1 MKIILK
7 ILGSHP
13 DLITACA
20 KSFKRFH
27 PEAEIFSEV
36 EGKYPDNLVNI
47 VPPLDNKLNSFLV
60 IKLLSSLKQ
69 FKDKCDILV
78 ICNESTYFI
87 KDVNNVCNDMVE
99 QNISFSY
106 CGTNSKLNDL
116 SQVAI
121 TNNGLFVVRNTDDL
135 IDATVFIDAINE
147 NVVEVEEIEDI
158 GNLIISLIDTHN
170 SSRSDLIYDPQ
181 LLPATIDSDKFIAV
195 DLLLYSKDGKA
206 RNGITVED
214 YFLDD
219 YMKYVPEG
227 ETKNQFAELIHSV
240 HLHSTKE
247 SLANLSK
254 KYFIINKYEQVKTT
268 KLKAEAEAHA
278 AEAYEE
284 WIKEHQDEASLNC
297 TDEQK

>member
-20 KSFKRFH
+20 RSFKKFH
-27 PEAEIFSEV
+27 PDAEIFSEV
-36 EGKYPDNLVNI
+36 EGKYPDNLISV

-78 ICNESTYFI
+78 ICNESTYFL
-87 KDVNNVCNDMVE
+87 KDVSNICNDMVE

-106 CGTNSKLNDL
+106 CGTNSKINDL

-121 TNNGLFVVRNTDDL
+121 TNNGLFIVRNTDDL

-170 SSRSDLIYDPQ
+170 SSRDDMIYDPI
-181 LLPATIDSDKFIAV
+181 LTPFTIDSDKFIAV
-195 DLLLYSKDGKA
+195 DLILFDNKDNPRTA
-206 RNGITVED
+206 ISAED
-214 YFLDD
+214 YYLDD
-219 YMKYVPEG
+219 FMAYMPEG
-227 ETKNQFAELIHSV
+227 ETKNKFAKLINDV
-240 HLHSTKE
+240 HLHTSKKY
-247 SLANLSK
+247 LANLSK
-254 KYFIINKYEQVKTT
+254 KAYIMQKYQAAENIKLQAETEAKIAELKEKWSIEHPEEQV
-268 KLKAEAEAHA
+268 
-278 AEAYEE
+278 
-284 WIKEHQDEASLNC
+284 IN
-297 TDEQK
+297 

>member
-20 KSFKRFH
+20 RSFKKFH
-27 PEAEIFSEV
+27 PDAEIFSEV
-36 EGKYPDNLVNI
+36 EGKFPDNLVSV

-78 ICNESTYFI
+78 ICNESTYFL
-87 KDVNNVCNDMVE
+87 KDVSNICNDMVE

-106 CGTNSKLNDL
+106 CGTNSKINDL

-121 TNNGLFVVRNTDDL
+121 TNNGLFIVRNTDDL

-170 SSRSDLIYDPQ
+170 SSRDDMIYDPI
-181 LLPATIDSDKFIAV
+181 LTPFTIDSDKFIAV
-195 DLLLYSKDGKA
+195 DLILFDNKDNPRTA
-206 RNGITVED
+206 ISAED
-214 YFLDD
+214 YYLDD
-219 YMKYVPEG
+219 FMAYMPEG
-227 ETKNQFAELIHSV
+227 ETKNKFAKLINDV
-240 HLHSTKE
+240 HLHTSKKY
-247 SLANLSK
+247 LANLSK
-254 KYFIINKYEQVKTT
+254 KAYIMQKYQAAENIKRQAETEAKIAELKEKWSIEHPEEQV
-268 KLKAEAEAHA
+268 
-278 AEAYEE
+278 
-284 WIKEHQDEASLNC
+284 IN
-297 TDEQK
+297 

>member
-20 KSFKRFH
+20 RSFKKFH
-27 PEAEIFSEV
+27 PDAEIFSEV
-36 EGKYPDNLVNI
+36 EGKYPDNLVSV
-47 VPPLDNKLNSFLV
+47 VPPLDNKLNSFLA

-78 ICNESTYFI
+78 ICNESTYFL
-87 KDVNNVCNDMVE
+87 KDVSNICNDMVE

-106 CGTNSKLNDL
+106 CGTNSKINDL

-121 TNNGLFVVRNTDDL
+121 TNNGLFIVRNTDDL

-170 SSRSDLIYDPQ
+170 SSRDDMIYDPI
-181 LLPATIDSDKFIAV
+181 LTPFTIDSDKFIAV
-195 DLLLYSKDGKA
+195 DLILFDNKDNPRTA
-206 RNGITVED
+206 ISAED
-214 YFLDD
+214 YYLDD
-219 YMKYVPEG
+219 FMAYMPEG
-227 ETKNQFAELIHSV
+227 ETKNKFAKLINDV
-240 HLHSTKE
+240 HLHTSKKY
-247 SLANLSK
+247 LANLSK
-254 KYFIINKYEQVKTT
+254 KAYIMQKYQAAENIKRQAETEAKIAELKEKWSIEHPEEQV
-268 KLKAEAEAHA
+268 
-278 AEAYEE
+278 
-284 WIKEHQDEASLNC
+284 IN
-297 TDEQK
+297 

>member
-20 KSFKRFH
+20 RSFKKFH
-27 PEAEIFSEV
+27 PDAEIFSEV
-36 EGKYPDNLVNI
+36 EGKYPDNLVSV

-78 ICNESTYFI
+78 ICNESTYFL
-87 KDVNNVCNDMVE
+87 KDVSNICNDMVE

-106 CGTNSKLNDL
+106 CGTNSKINDL

-121 TNNGLFVVRNTDDL
+121 TNNGLFIVRNTDDL

-170 SSRSDLIYDPQ
+170 SSRDDMIYDPI
-181 LLPATIDSDKFIAV
+181 LTPFTIDSDKFIAV
-195 DLLLYSKDGKA
+195 DLILFDNKDNPRTA
-206 RNGITVED
+206 ISAED
-214 YFLDD
+214 YYLDD
-219 YMKYVPEG
+219 FMAYMPEG
-227 ETKNQFAELIHSV
+227 ETKNKFAKLINDV
-240 HLHSTKE
+240 HLHTSKKY
-247 SLANLSK
+247 LANLSK
-254 KYFIINKYEQVKTT
+254 KAYIMQKYQAAENIKLQAETEAKIAELKEKWSIEHPEEQV
-268 KLKAEAEAHA
+268 
-278 AEAYEE
+278 
-284 WIKEHQDEASLNC
+284 IN
-297 TDEQK
+297 

>member
-20 KSFKRFH
+20 RSFKKFH
-27 PEAEIFSEV
+27 PDAEIFSEV
-36 EGKYPDNLVNI
+36 EGKFPDNLVSV

-78 ICNESTYFI
+78 ICNESTYFL
-87 KDVNNVCNDMVE
+87 KDVSNICNDMVE

-106 CGTNSKLNDL
+106 CGTNSKINDL

-121 TNNGLFVVRNTDDL
+121 TNNGLFIVRNTDDL

-158 GNLIISLIDTHN
+158 GNLIISLIDTHK
-170 SSRSDLIYDPQ
+170 SSRDDMIYDPI
-181 LLPATIDSDKFIAV
+181 LTPFTIDSDKFIAV
-195 DLLLYSKDGKA
+195 DLILFDNKDNPRTA
-206 RNGITVED
+206 ISAED
-214 YFLDD
+214 YYLDD
-219 YMKYVPEG
+219 FMAYMPEG
-227 ETKNQFAELIHSV
+227 ETKNKFAKLINDV
-240 HLHSTKE
+240 HLHTSKKY
-247 SLANLSK
+247 LANLSK
-254 KYFIINKYEQVKTT
+254 KAYIMQKYQ
-268 KLKAEAEAHA
+268 A
-278 AEAYEE
+278 AEN
-284 WIKEHQDEASLNC
+284 IKRQAETEAKIAELK
-297 TDEQK
+297 EKW

>member
-20 KSFKRFH
+20 RSFKKFH
-27 PEAEIFSEV
+27 PDAEIFSEV
-36 EGKYPDNLVNI
+36 EGKYPDNLVSV

-78 ICNESTYFI
+78 ICSESTYFT
-87 KDVNNVCNDMVE
+87 KPVNNICNDMIE
-99 QNISFSY
+99 QDISFSY
-106 CGTNSKLNDL
+106 CGTNSKINDL

-121 TNNGLFVVRNTDDL
+121 TNNGLFIVRNTDDL

-170 SSRSDLIYDPQ
+170 SSRDDMIYDPI
-181 LLPATIDSDKFIAV
+181 LTPFTIDSDKFIAV
-195 DLLLYSKDGKA
+195 DLILFDNKDNPRTA
-206 RNGITVED
+206 ISAED
-214 YFLDD
+214 YYLDD
-219 YMKYVPEG
+219 FMAYMPEG
-227 ETKNQFAELIHSV
+227 ETKNKF
-240 HLHSTKE
+240 
-247 SLANLSK
+247 
-254 KYFIINKYEQVKTT
+254 VK
-268 KLKAEAEAHA
+268 LV
-278 AEAYEE
+278 
-284 WIKEHQDEASLNC
+284 
-297 TDEQK
+297 

>member
-20 KSFKRFH
+20 RSFKKFH
-27 PEAEIFSEV
+27 PDAEIFSEV
-36 EGKYPDNLVNI
+36 EGKFPDNLVSV

-78 ICNESTYFI
+78 ICNESTYFL
-87 KDVNNVCNDMVE
+87 KDVSNICNDMVE

-106 CGTNSKLNDL
+106 CGTNSKINDL

-121 TNNGLFVVRNTDDL
+121 TNNGLFIVRNTDDL

-170 SSRSDLIYDPQ
+170 SSRDDMIYDPI
-181 LLPATIDSDKFIAV
+181 LTPFTIDSDKFIAV
-195 DLLLYSKDGKA
+195 DLILFDNKDNPRTA
-206 RNGITVED
+206 ISAED
-214 YFLDD
+214 YYLDD
-219 YMKYVPEG
+219 FMAYMPEG
-227 ETKNQFAELIHSV
+227 ETKNKFAKLINDV
-240 HLHSTKE
+240 HLHTSKKY
-247 SLANLSK
+247 LANLSK
-254 KYFIINKYEQVKTT
+254 KAYIMQKYQAAENIKLQAETEAKIAELKEKWSIEHPEEQV
-268 KLKAEAEAHA
+268 
-278 AEAYEE
+278 
-284 WIKEHQDEASLNC
+284 IN
-297 TDEQK
+297 

>member
-20 KSFKRFH
+20 RSFKKFH
-27 PEAEIFSEV
+27 PDAEIFSEV
-36 EGKYPDNLVNI
+36 EGKYPDNLVSV

-78 ICNESTYFI
+78 ICNESTYFL
-87 KDVNNVCNDMVE
+87 KDVSNICNDMVE

-106 CGTNSKLNDL
+106 CGTNSKINDL

-121 TNNGLFVVRNTDDL
+121 TNNGLFIVRNTDDL

-170 SSRSDLIYDPQ
+170 SSRDDMIYDPI
-181 LLPATIDSDKFIAV
+181 LTPFTIDSDKFIAV
-195 DLLLYSKDGKA
+195 DLILFDNKDNPRTA
-206 RNGITVED
+206 ISAED
-214 YFLDD
+214 YYLDD
-219 YMKYVPEG
+219 FMTYMPEG
-227 ETKNQFAELIHSV
+227 ETKNKFAKLINDV
-240 HLHSTKE
+240 HLHTSKKY
-247 SLANLSK
+247 LANLSK
-254 KYFIINKYEQVKTT
+254 KAYIIQKYQAAENIKRQAETEAKIAELKEKWSIEHPEEQV
-268 KLKAEAEAHA
+268 
-278 AEAYEE
+278 
-284 WIKEHQDEASLNC
+284 IN
-297 TDEQK
+297 

>member
-20 KSFKRFH
+20 RSFKKFH
-27 PEAEIFSEV
+27 PDAEIFSEV
-36 EGKYPDNLVNI
+36 EGKYPDNLVSV

-78 ICNESTYFI
+78 ICNESTYFL
-87 KDVNNVCNDMVE
+87 KDVSNICNDMVE

-106 CGTNSKLNDL
+106 CGTNSKINDL

-121 TNNGLFVVRNTDDL
+121 TNNGLFIVRNTDDL

-147 NVVEVEEIEDI
+147 NVVEVDEIEDI

-170 SSRSDLIYDPQ
+170 SSRDDMIYDPI
-181 LLPATIDSDKFIAV
+181 LTPFTIDSDKFIAV
-195 DLLLYSKDGKA
+195 DLILFDNKDNPRTA
-206 RNGITVED
+206 ISAED
-214 YFLDD
+214 YYLDD
-219 YMKYVPEG
+219 FMAYMPEG
-227 ETKNQFAELIHSV
+227 ETKNKFAKLINDV
-240 HLHSTKE
+240 HLHTSKKY
-247 SLANLSK
+247 LANLSK
-254 KYFIINKYEQVKTT
+254 KAYIMQKYQAAENIKLQAETEAKIAELKEKWSIEHPEEQV
-268 KLKAEAEAHA
+268 
-278 AEAYEE
+278 
-284 WIKEHQDEASLNC
+284 IN
-297 TDEQK
+297 

>member
-20 KSFKRFH
+20 RSFKKFH
-27 PEAEIFSEV
+27 PDAEIFSEV
-36 EGKYPDNLVNI
+36 EGKYPDNLISV

-78 ICNESTYFI
+78 ICNESTYFL
-87 KDVNNVCNDMVE
+87 KDVSNICNDMVE

-106 CGTNSKLNDL
+106 CGTNSKINDL

-121 TNNGLFVVRNTDDL
+121 TNNGLFIVRNTDDL

-170 SSRSDLIYDPQ
+170 SSRDDMIYDPI
-181 LLPATIDSDKFIAV
+181 LTPFTIDSDKFIAV
-195 DLLLYSKDGKA
+195 DLILFDNKDNPRTA
-206 RNGITVED
+206 ISAED
-214 YFLDD
+214 YYLDD
-219 YMKYVPEG
+219 FMAYMPEG
-227 ETKNQFAELIHSV
+227 ETKNKFAKLINDV
-240 HLHSTKE
+240 HLHTSKKY
-247 SLANLSK
+247 LANLSK
-254 KYFIINKYEQVKTT
+254 KAYIMQKYQAAENIKRQAETEAKIAELKEKWSIEHPEEQV
-268 KLKAEAEAHA
+268 
-278 AEAYEE
+278 
-284 WIKEHQDEASLNC
+284 IN
-297 TDEQK
+297 

>member
-20 KSFKRFH
+20 RSFKKFH
-27 PEAEIFSEV
+27 PDAEIFSEV
-36 EGKYPDNLVNI
+36 EGKYPDNLVSV

-78 ICNESTYFI
+78 ICNESTYFL
-87 KDVNNVCNDMVE
+87 KDVSNICNDMVE

-106 CGTNSKLNDL
+106 CGTNSKINDL

-121 TNNGLFVVRNTDDL
+121 TNNGLFIVRNTDDL

-170 SSRSDLIYDPQ
+170 SSRDDMIYDPI
-181 LLPATIDSDKFIAV
+181 LTPFTIDSDKFIAV
-195 DLLLYSKDGKA
+195 DLILFDNKDNPRTA
-206 RNGITVED
+206 ISAED
-214 YFLDD
+214 YYLDD
-219 YMKYVPEG
+219 FMAYMPEG
-227 ETKNQFAELIHSV
+227 ETKNKFAKLINDV
-240 HLHSTKE
+240 HLHTSKKY
-247 SLANLSK
+247 LANLSK
-254 KYFIINKYEQVKTT
+254 KAYIMQKYQAAENIKRQAETEAKIAELKEKWSIEHPEEQV
-268 KLKAEAEAHA
+268 
-278 AEAYEE
+278 
-284 WIKEHQDEASLNC
+284 IN
-297 TDEQK
+297 

>member
-20 KSFKRFH
+20 RSFKKFH
-27 PEAEIFSEV
+27 PDAEIFSEV
-36 EGKYPDNLVNI
+36 EGKYPDNLVSV

-78 ICNESTYFI
+78 ICSESTYFL
-87 KDVNNVCNDMVE
+87 KDVSNICNDMVE

-106 CGTNSKLNDL
+106 CGTNSKINDL

-121 TNNGLFVVRNTDDL
+121 TNNGLFIVRNTDDL

-170 SSRSDLIYDPQ
+170 SSRDDMIYDPI
-181 LLPATIDSDKFIAV
+181 LTPFTIDSDKFIAV
-195 DLLLYSKDGKA
+195 DLILFDNKNNPRTAISA
-206 RNGITVED
+206 ED
-214 YFLDD
+214 YYLDD
-219 YMKYVPEG
+219 FMAYMPEG
-227 ETKNQFAELIHSV
+227 ETKNKFAKLINDV
-240 HLHSTKE
+240 HLHTSKKY
-247 SLANLSK
+247 LANLSK
-254 KYFIINKYEQVKTT
+254 KAYIMQKYQAAENIKLQAETEAKIAELKEKWSIEHPEEQV
-268 KLKAEAEAHA
+268 
-278 AEAYEE
+278 
-284 WIKEHQDEASLNC
+284 IN
-297 TDEQK
+297 